1 MDLMSGF
8 EFFKFG
14 GIQMSDKF
22 SLQILILL
30 YVQIIDKLMTLIK
43 NRKIRVISSK
53 YFWGAYSNL

>member
-30 YVQIIDKLMTLIK
+30 YVQIIDQTHDID
-43 NRKIRVISSK
+43 
-53 YFWGAYSNL
+53 